1 MKFSAKRYEWY
12 FYAKV
17 RLIENYVIVKTG
29 FLLIRNQ
36 FCFEMPCLCIYYIGG
51 GSQNGGFEFK
61 KFAACSN
68 WGISSHFPPFF
79 SISNKS
85 CGIWNTFFS
94 SICFIAIYIF
104 LLLKYIT
111 KSKYIVVFIL
121 TIKELR
127 INVMKWPIN
136 KMLMLI
142 TAKSCTNILISFSD
156 FLH

>member
-1 MKFSAKRYEWY
+1 MK

-68 WGISSHFPPFF
+68 WGISSQLAIKVVAYEILFFFNMLYCNLHFFTFNLVHTINKRFTTHKRFF
-79 SISNKS
+79 YYPLLAKE
-85 CGIWNTFFS
+85 
-94 SICFIAIYIF
+94 CFIVY
-104 LLLKYIT
+104 
-111 KSKYIVVFIL
+111 
-121 TIKELR
+121 
-127 INVMKWPIN
+127 
-136 KMLMLI
+136 
-142 TAKSCTNILISFSD
+142 
-156 FLH
+156 

>member
-1 MKFSAKRYEWY
+1 MK

-61 KFAACSN
+61 NLLPVQIGGFLL
-68 WGISSHFPPFF
+68 IFPLSSQLAIKVVAYQILFF
-79 SISNKS
+79 LQYTLLQF
-85 CGIWNTFFS
+85 TFFTFK
-94 SICFIAIYIF
+94 IHYKVQIHCFF
-104 LLLKYIT
+104 
-111 KSKYIVVFIL
+111 FIL

-127 INVMKWPIN
+127 INVM
-136 KMLMLI
+136 
-142 TAKSCTNILISFSD
+142 
-156 FLH
+156 